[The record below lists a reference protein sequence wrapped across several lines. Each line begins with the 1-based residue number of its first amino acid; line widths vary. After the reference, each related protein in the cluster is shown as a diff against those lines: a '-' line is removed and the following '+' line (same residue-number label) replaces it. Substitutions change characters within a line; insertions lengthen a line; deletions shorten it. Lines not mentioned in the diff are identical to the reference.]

1 MPLVLSGQSLTKSY
15 GERPLFVDISLDLSD
30 GERLGMIGPNGSGKS
45 TLLKILAGLETPSAG
60 TRALRKGARLGFIA
74 QDPRF
79 DPGHTVERVL
89 LDSLNEVHL
98 DETALHGRLGEILAR
113 LSFADRDQ
121 LAANLSGGWRKRLA
135 IARELVREPDVLLL
149 DEPTNHLDLEGIVWL
164 EKQLVAS
171 SAAVLLV
178 SHDRYFL
185 QHVARRVVELNRCY
199 PKGYFSV
206 SGTYADFLAKREEF
220 LAAQA
225 QQQSVL
231 ANKVRREIEWLKRG
245 PPARTTK
252 SAARIARAGE
262 LQAQLAEV
270 RYRNAQNRSAEIDF
284 AASNRATKRL
294 LVAEDLSFQFGDR
307 PLFSGVNL
315 SLSPGVKIGL
325 LGRNGSGKSTLLK
338 LLSAELS
345 PHQGT
350 IERAFDLRVAV
361 FDQNRAQLDPDQLL
375 RNALSPNGENVLFQN
390 RPMHV
395 VAWAKRFLF
404 EPDQLA
410 RPLRSLSGGEQARV
424 MIARLMLEPADLLL
438 LDEPTNDLDIAS
450 LEVLEESLL
459 EFPGAMVLVT
469 HDRYLLD
476 RVATEILALDDAG
489 GARSFADL
497 AQWQA
502 SQESE
507 KSAPAVE
514 RRGSPAAR
522 KPVAARLTY
531 RERQE
536 LEGMEHAIA
545 SCEATIA
552 EHERE
557 LTDPEVMNDHVRLRA
572 ACEQLE
578 SAQKQLER
586 LFARWQELESK
597 TSG

>member
-1 MPLVLSGQSLTKSY
+1 
-15 GERPLFVDISLDLSD
+15 
-30 GERLGMIGPNGSGKS
+30 
-45 TLLKILAGLETPSAG
+45 LLKILAGLETPDAG
-60 TRALRKGARLGFIA
+60 TRALRKGARLGCIV

-79 DPGHTVERVL
+79 DPAHSVERVL
-89 LDSLNEVHL
+89 LDSLGELHI
-98 DETALHGRLGEILAR
+98 DETERHSRLGEILAR
-113 LSFADRDQ
+113 FSFPDRDQ
-121 LAANLSGGWRKRLA
+121 LAATLSGGWRKRLA

-149 DEPTNHLDLEGIVWL
+149 DEPTNHLDIEGIVWL
-164 EKQLVAS
+164 EKQLLS
-171 SAAVLLV
+171 SSSAVLLV

-185 QHVARRVVELNRCY
+185 QHVTRRVVELNRCY

-206 SGTYADFLAKREEF
+206 SGNYADFLAKREEF

-262 LQAQLAEV
+262 LQSQLAEV
-270 RYRNAQNRSAEIDF
+270 RYRNAQNRSADIDF

-294 LVAEDLSFQFGDR
+294 LVAEDLGFQFGDR
-307 PLFSGVNL
+307 RLFSGVNL
-315 SLSPGVKIGL
+315 SLAPGVKIGL

-338 LLSAELS
+338 LLSGELS
-345 PHQGT
+345 PHQGS
-350 IERAFDLRVAV
+350 IERAFDLRVAM

-424 MIARLMLEPADLLL
+424 MIAGLMLQPADLLL

-450 LEVLEESLL
+450 LEVLEDSLL

-476 RVATEILALDDAG
+476 RVATEILALDDTG
-489 GARSFADL
+489 TARTFADL

-514 RRGSPAAR
+514 RRPSPAAR
-522 KPVAARLTY
+522 KPAAVRLTY

-536 LEGMEHAIA
+536 LEGMEHSIA
-545 SCEATIA
+545 SCEAAIA

-557 LTDPEVMNDHVRLRA
+557 LADPEVMNDHVRLRA

-578 SAQKQLER
+578 SAQKQLEQ

-597 TSG
+597 SGV